1 MTAQNR
7 NITLTIGGRSH
18 IIAIAPE
25 EADHVTMLAQMIDDR
40 VRMLGVGQGQTE
52 ARMLVIAAL
61 MLADEL
67 HTLQKGPPAPAPQA
81 AAPELAV
88 PAPAA
93 PEPAVPAP
101 AAPESSGNEGEIT
114 PDLLTR
120 VAALADRVEKL
131 AARLEHSADHP

>member
-1 MTAQNR
+1 MTAPNR

-18 IIAIAPE
+18 VIAIAPE

-81 AAPELAV
+81 AAPE
-88 PAPAA
+88 PAA
-93 PEPAVPAP
+93 PEPAAPEP
-101 AAPESSGNEGEIT
+101 AAPESSGNRDEIT

-120 VAALADRVEKL
+120 VAELTDRVEKL

>member
-81 AAPELAV
+81 AAPE
-88 PAPAA
+88 PAA
-93 PEPAVPAP
+93 PAP

-114 PDLLTR
+114 PDLLIR